1 MWCLGGFLFDGA
13 YDRRRDLVR
22 GNHSHFAPGRFVF
35 GQALLGDVGPSLL
48 IAVGNRKLF
57 RCCRGPETQ
66 QSAMSQYR
74 SSQRAAYADG
84 IAEGPDI
91 IETASA
97 PKISPMPPAVSAI
110 AAAL

>member
-1 MWCLGGFLFDGA
+1 MVPRGFLFDGA

-35 GQALLGDVGPSLL
+35 GQALLGDVGRSLL
-48 IAVGNRKLF
+48 IAVGNRAISF
-57 RCCRGPETQ
+57 FPGAGT
-66 QSAMSQYR
+66 SADSDVAVPVV
-74 SSQRAAYADG
+74 SAGGLCG
-84 IAEGPDI
+84 IADGPDI